1 MSEPPDP
8 SDEDLLPRLRA
19 REEAAF
25 RLLVRRH
32 HVRLVAVARGLNL
45 PQEAAEEVVQEAWIA
60 AMRNLDG
67 FEGRSSLRTWLTG
80 IVVMMARKAAAARG
94 RTRTFSDLAGPD
106 AESGGFGTDAD
117 LADAFLADGHWR
129 EAPWHWSEVDLERA
143 LAGRQVWA
151 AVQEAIT
158 ALPPLQAAVIRLRD
172 VEGLGVRETEA
183 MLGLSEARQRALLDR
198 ARFRV
203 RATFERLTREAP
215 LRAIS

>member
-1 MSEPPDP
+1 MSAPPDP
-8 SDEDLLPRLRA
+8 GDEELLPRLRA

-32 HVRLVAVARGLNL
+32 HVRLVAVARGLSL
-45 PQEAAEEVVQEAWIA
+45 PQDAAEEVVQEAWIA

-80 IVVMMARKAAAARG
+80 IVVLMARKAAAARR

-106 AESGGFGTDAD
+106 DEEGGVD
-117 LADAFLADGHWR
+117 ADAFLADGHWR
-129 EAPWHWSEVDLERA
+129 EPPWHWSEVDLERA

-151 AVQEAIT
+151 AVQEAIG
-158 ALPPLQAAVIRLRD
+158 ALPPLQASVIRLRD
-172 VEGLGVRETEA
+172 VEGLGARETEA

-198 ARFRV
+198 ARFRI

-215 LRAIS
+215 ARAMP